1 MSLDRRIL
9 ITGGAGFIG
18 SHLARALVRNGYEV
32 YLFLREHS
40 DTRRIKDILPSLRI
54 HSVDLT
60 REKEV
65 QTAVEQVRPSG
76 IFHLAVSTIA
86 SGVTASADE
95 LIQTNIAGTVH
106 LVRALQKIEYDY
118 LVTAGSFL
126 EYGIKNQSAK
136 ESDICEPPELYA
148 VTKLAATLFCQAMA
162 REHKKPIVMLR
173 LFTPYGPDIQE
184 ERLIAKIIFNALRGE
199 DIKLT
204 RPEIARDYI
213 YVDDIVACFFEVARH
228 AQKFGGEIFNVG
240 SGIPTSIAEL
250 VQYILQKT
258 ESKSVVQWHAFP
270 NVSYDSDLWCADM
283 SKTFSHFSW
292 RPRVSLEQG
301 LDKTIAWARA
311 FYQL

>member
-1 MSLDRRIL
+1 MPSDTRVL

-18 SHLARALVRNGYEV
+18 SHLARALVRDGREV
-32 YLFLREHS
+32 HLFLREHS
-40 DTRRIKDILPSLRI
+40 DTRRIKDIVPSLNI
-54 HSVDLT
+54 HTVDLT

-65 QTAVEQVRPSG
+65 QTAVEKVRPSG

-106 LVRALQKIEYDY
+106 LVRALQKMEYDY

-126 EYGIKNQSAK
+126 EYGIKHESAK

-148 VTKLAATLFCQAMA
+148 VTKLAATLFCRATA
-162 REHKKPIVMLR
+162 REYKKPIVMLR
-173 LFTPYGPDIQE
+173 LFTPYGPNIQE
-184 ERLIAKIIFNALRGE
+184 ERLIAKIILNALRGE

-204 RPEIARDYI
+204 RPKIARDYV
-213 YVDDIVACFFEVARH
+213 YVDDIVACFLEAARH
-228 AQKFGGEIFNVG
+228 AQEFGGEIFNVG
-240 SGIPTSIAEL
+240 SGTPTSIAEL
-250 VQYILQKT
+250 VKYIVEKT
-258 ESKSVVQWHAFP
+258 GSQSGIRWHAFP
-270 NVSYDSDLWCADM
+270 SVSYDSDLWCADM
-283 SKTFSHFSW
+283 SKTFSNFSW